1 MQLYFITGDV
11 IKLTWIPSE
20 VVPRYLTND
29 PPEDIKINIRLFQ
42 QYQPRFSTSAQWIEV
57 GDTLK
62 GGLNNTGSVT
72 LTIPEGLELEDCL
85 DQNAI
90 CPVAFKVSAVEG
102 TMVKVT
108 DTDQVI
114 VLPSGGRTPETGIWS
129 PVAYLQVQLIK
140 ISFNDNDN
148 DTADTTDTTD
158 TTEHDPNLVCN
169 NWFFESEPDYSI
181 SQSLLEQLPA
191 CPPTLA
197 QAVADSRFRRQ
208 TFESTTGD
216 VASGYAEAA
225 MKFFHPRASVCYLQ
239 IVMATTDK

>member
-1 MQLYFITGDV
+1 MQLYFKAGDV

-42 QYQPRFSTSAQWIEV
+42 QYQPFRSTSAQWIEV

-62 GGLNNTGSVT
+62 GGLNNNGSVT
-72 LTIPEGLELEDCL
+72 LTIPEGLELENCL
-85 DQNAI
+85 NQNAI
-90 CPVAFKVSAVEG
+90 CPVAFIVSAVRD

-108 DTDQVI
+108 GTDQMV
-114 VLPSGGRTPETGIWS
+114 VLPSGRRTPETGIWS
-129 PVAYLQVQLIK
+129 AMGYLQP
-140 ISFNDNDN
+140 D
-148 DTADTTDTTD
+148 AA
-158 TTEHDPNLVCN
+158 DPNMICQTWN
-169 NWFFESEPDYSI
+169 GTDEYRI
-181 SQSLLEQLPA
+181 SQSMLDDLPT

-208 TFESTTGD
+208 TFESTIGD
-216 VASGYAEAA
+216 VVSGYAEAA